1 MIDNVDLM
9 TKTINCNR
17 FDDSNNNNDNSNN
30 GHNNNIT
37 NNNSNNNNSNNN
49 NNNNNREQY
58 GYISIL
64 QNICKISN
72 SVIYLKGYYYHKII
86 KP

>member
-37 NNNSNNNNSNNN
+37 NN
-49 NNNNNREQY
+49 
-58 GYISIL
+58 IVTI
-64 QNICKISN
+64 IT
-72 SVIYLKGYYYHKII
+72 KII
-86 KP
+86 TENNMATSAFYKIYSRYKSFIMIE